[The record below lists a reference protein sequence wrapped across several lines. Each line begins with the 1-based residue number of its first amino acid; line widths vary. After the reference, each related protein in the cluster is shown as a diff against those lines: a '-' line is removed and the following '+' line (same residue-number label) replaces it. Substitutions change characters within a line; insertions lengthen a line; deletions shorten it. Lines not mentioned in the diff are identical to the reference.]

1 MIPGVLAGILALCH
15 RINLRSYRRLS
26 IVSAATP
33 LIILSYMLFGAMQRG
48 MLSEFH
54 IHLSTKV
61 SIISLS
67 YGMDS
72 VSLWLSFFTSV
83 VMLAVCIAAVH
94 IKKRHKL
101 FYVLVLLVEAVLLHI
116 YSIRDGLLLCA
127 ALLLLA
133 FLFLLLIGI
142 WGDEHSER
150 TARRFFYLQLA
161 GIFFISMSCILL
173 LGSSDQYFQLS
184 NVQLGELPLASTLT
198 ETADHD
204 QRILAFFMLLV
215 GLVCYIPIIGMHRPF
230 LSVYRQSHLVVSV
243 IYSLAIGSIGIYISY
258 RIGLVYFADMM
269 HWISKPVIWIMGFQ
283 WLLASIGLWRQQNVK
298 SWLAYIVWGQYSI
311 LVILLLS
318 GSEIGLTMMW
328 LQMLSFQLIIA
339 LLCVLLT
346 SLYERT
352 SSLQLEQWN
361 GALKGSPYLTGMFT
375 AALCG
380 LMGIPGLSHFLG
392 TYHAILLSFP
402 ISRWITVAGV
412 LGMMSVVAYNVRFL
426 FRLQQGQ
433 ADARMKDIADLRF
446 IEALP
451 AIILL
456 TFIIVL
462 GCYPIIAVDLLEYEL
477 HQLHKFW
484 EHAVAALPEVNAS
497 FLSVFDFNSVAWK
510 LPVVVSIAM
519 SLAIWLVNNRQRN
532 INRMLMWQAIYH
544 LLTLIAVVTSAKA
557 MSAELDI
564 TLTILAAIWYAV
576 MLLGCYSMF
585 RTVLAPEHMQIH
597 ALTGL
602 YHRRPILAFV
612 IMLFLLALMS
622 APLSAGF
629 SYQLSIIE
637 LWSAYG
643 QYGLIALWLIS
654 HTLMATI
661 PLEYIIRMYIT
672 KDTSLDVTE
681 LMSVPV
687 HWYVIGFSSLA
698 ALIGLA
704 FWL

>member
-1 MIPGVLAGILALCH
+1 
-15 RINLRSYRRLS
+15 
-26 IVSAATP
+26 
-33 LIILSYMLFGAMQRG
+33 
-48 MLSEFH
+48 
-54 IHLSTKV
+54 HLSTKV

-94 IKKRHKL
+94 IKKRHKQ
-101 FYVLVLLVEAVLLHI
+101 FYVLVLLVEAVMLHI

-150 TARRFFYLQLA
+150 TARRFFYWQLA

-230 LSVYRQSHLVVSV
+230 LSVYRHSHLVVSV

-269 HWISKPVIWIMGFQ
+269 LWISKPVIWIMGFQ
-283 WLLASIGLWRQQNVK
+283 WLLASVSLWRQHNVK

-311 LVILLLS
+311 LVMLLLS
-318 GSEIGLTMMW
+318 SSEIGLTMMW

-339 LLCVLLT
+339 LISVLLT

-412 LGMMSVVAYNVRFL
+412 LGMMSFVAYNVRFL

-446 IEALP
+446 I
-451 AIILL
+451 
-456 TFIIVL
+456 
-462 GCYPIIAVDLLEYEL
+462 
-477 HQLHKFW
+477 
-484 EHAVAALPEVNAS
+484 
-497 FLSVFDFNSVAWK
+497 
-510 LPVVVSIAM
+510 
-519 SLAIWLVNNRQRN
+519 
-532 INRMLMWQAIYH
+532 
-544 LLTLIAVVTSAKA
+544 
-557 MSAELDI
+557 
-564 TLTILAAIWYAV
+564 
-576 MLLGCYSMF
+576 
-585 RTVLAPEHMQIH
+585 
-597 ALTGL
+597 
-602 YHRRPILAFV
+602 
-612 IMLFLLALMS
+612 
-622 APLSAGF
+622 
-629 SYQLSIIE
+629 
-637 LWSAYG
+637 
-643 QYGLIALWLIS
+643 
-654 HTLMATI
+654 
-661 PLEYIIRMYIT
+661 
-672 KDTSLDVTE
+672 
-681 LMSVPV
+681 
-687 HWYVIGFSSLA
+687 
-698 ALIGLA
+698 
-704 FWL
+704 